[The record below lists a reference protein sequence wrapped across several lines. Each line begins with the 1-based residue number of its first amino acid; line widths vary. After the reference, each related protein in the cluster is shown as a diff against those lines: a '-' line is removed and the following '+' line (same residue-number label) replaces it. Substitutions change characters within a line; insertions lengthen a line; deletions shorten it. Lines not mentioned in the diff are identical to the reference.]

1 MRRPVIQFNNF
12 SFKYRS
18 QIEPTLK
25 EIQLT
30 IYEGEKVVIVGP
42 SGSGKSTLA
51 HCINGLVPFSY
62 EGEITGSLFINQ
74 QNTATLDLFQLST
87 SVGTVL
93 QDPDGQFIGLSVGE
107 DLAFV
112 LENDA
117 IEQTEMKQRVQ
128 QVAETLSLEDKL
140 TASPHELSGGQRQRV
155 ALGGVIINDVDIL
168 LFDEPLANL
177 DPATGQQA
185 MELID
190 EIHQQTNCTTILVE
204 HRLEDVLHREVDRII
219 VIDDGRIVADDSPDN
234 LLSSDVLERVK
245 IREPL
250 YIKACKLAGC
260 TLDQQQPIA
269 NLEKLDISTFTTAL
283 QSWSE
288 REMVASPEKR
298 EPILELKQLNFH
310 YDVGVPILKNINCQF
325 YKGEMVAIVGQNGAG
340 KSTLSKLLGQFEKA
354 NEGQI
359 LFNGQD
365 ISQDSIKQRAER
377 IGIVLQNPNHMI
389 SKHMIFDE
397 VALGLQLRGVDE
409 KEIEKR
415 VHDALHVCGLY
426 PFRNWPI
433 AALSFGQKKRL
444 TIASILVLEPEIILL
459 DEPTA
464 GQDYKHYSEMM
475 LFLERLKER
484 GVTIILITHD
494 MHIMLEYADRSIVMK
509 NGEIIFEGSPID
521 VLTNKQLVE
530 DAYLKETSL
539 FHLATKANI
548 HPPLRLIEA
557 FISTERER
565 RSLWQKN
572 C

>member
-1 MRRPVIQFNNF
+1 MMKRPVIQFDNF

-18 QIEPTLK
+18 QIEPTLRD
-25 EIQLT
+25 IQFT

-62 EGEITGSLFINQ
+62 EGDITGNLYIHQ
-74 QNTATLDLFQLST
+74 RDAATLDLFQLSA

-117 IEQTEMKQRVQ
+117 LPQADMKQHVQ
-128 QVAETLSLEDKL
+128 QVAETLALEDKL
-140 TASPHELSGGQRQRV
+140 PASPQDLSGGQRQRV
-155 ALGGVIINDVDIL
+155 AIGGVIINDVDIL

-177 DPATGQQA
+177 DPATGKQA

-190 EIHQQTNCTTILVE
+190 DIHQRTNCTIVLVE
-204 HRLEDVLHREVDRII
+204 HRLEDVLHCDIDRII
-219 VIDDGRIVADDSPDN
+219 VIDEGRIVADDSPDN
-234 LLSSDVLERVK
+234 ILRSDVLERVQ

-260 TLDQQQPIA
+260 SLDHQQSLT
-269 NLEKLDISTFTTAL
+269 NVEHLDVSSIQNAL
-283 QSWSE
+283 QSWSD
-288 REMVASPEKR
+288 REIVPTSPPN
-298 EPILELKQLNFH
+298 EPILECKQLNFQ
-310 YDVGVPILKNINCQF
+310 YDVGSPILKEINCQF

-354 NEGQI
+354 YDGHI
-359 LFNGQD
+359 LLNGQD

-397 VALGLQLRGVDE
+397 VALGLQLRGLPE
-409 KEIEKR
+409 AEIEKR
-415 VHDALHVCGLY
+415 VHEALHICGLY

-475 LFLERLKER
+475 LFLEQLKQR

-494 MHIMLEYADRSIVMK
+494 MHIMLEYADRAIVMK
-509 NGEIIFEGSPID
+509 NGEILFEGSPID
-521 VLTNKQLVE
+521 VLTNQQLVE
-530 DAYLKETSL
+530 EAYLKETSL
-539 FHLATKANI
+539 FQLATKANI

-565 RSLWQKN
+565 RS
-572 C
+572 